1 MDKQQRALVFV
12 SECGS
17 ITNGADYE
25 PEDVALCNCL
35 PFIKQQADS
44 ITIKN
49 PGGGG
54 KPRRTNDWRLAYM
67 HTLTRSSIHMCE
79 RNVIQTLLNRK
90 KVFHN
95 EVFNISCFYFTALI
109 LHLSAI
115 TLILQQNMLMLQ
127 FCLLLILDYILHH
140 FRYELVLGMS
150 ALRFNRPL
158 HLLLIGTC
166 ICEHTGFWMCV
177 YANRCCWWQCAQA
190 SWGLKAS
197 QLCHAHTQRQTKPCT
212 HRLAPCSAFRAITV
226 KQLLACQEKCCWWDR
241 AKEGEKLKDKWSG
254 PIDRWIDG

>member
-1 MDKQQRALVFV
+1 M
-12 SECGS
+12 
-17 ITNGADYE
+17 
-25 PEDVALCNCL
+25 ALCNCL

-67 HTLTRSSIHMCE
+67 HTLTRS
-79 RNVIQTLLNRK
+79 
-90 KVFHN
+90 
-95 EVFNISCFYFTALI
+95 
-109 LHLSAI
+109 
-115 TLILQQNMLMLQ
+115 QNMLMVQ

-197 QLCHAHTQRQTKPCT
+197 QICHAHTQRQTKPCT